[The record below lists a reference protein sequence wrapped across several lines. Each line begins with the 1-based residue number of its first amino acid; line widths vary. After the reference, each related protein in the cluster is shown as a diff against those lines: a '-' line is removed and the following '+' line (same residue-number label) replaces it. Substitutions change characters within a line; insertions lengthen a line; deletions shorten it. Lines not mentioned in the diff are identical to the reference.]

1 MKDKADR
8 YAVCLT
14 SPKLKPRDVMVF
26 HKAIYTPAMRYSLP
40 AVAVDEECFAPVQSN
55 VLAAILNGIGVASTL
70 PISIRHGPLAMGGLD
85 LLDLRTESGICSL
98 CLLRDS
104 IFSGS
109 ETGKLMLISLHASQ
123 LEAGCGFL
131 LLENPAIAIS
141 YLTPTCWVLSICQ
154 FLYQHNYM
162 TVTLTS
168 ASLPPLRYQ
177 HDKYIMDPDI

>member
-1 MKDKADR
+1 
-8 YAVCLT
+8 
-14 SPKLKPRDVMVF
+14 MVF

-40 AVAVDEECFAPVQSN
+40 AVAVDEECFSPVQSK

-70 PISIRHGPLAMGGLD
+70 PTSIRHGPLAMGGLD

-98 CLLRDS
+98 RLLRDA

-109 ETGKLMLISLHASQ
+109 ETGKMMLISLHASQ

-141 YLTPTCWVLSICQ
+141 YLTPTWVLSIRQ
-154 FLYQHNYM
+154 FLYQHNM

-168 ASLPPLRYQ
+168 ASLPSLRYR
-177 HDKYIMDPDI
+177 HDKYIMDPDILSRFTEA